1 MVRLDIAAKT
11 KLSEGSLF
19 RTIKELPD
27 CDFISVYQPYI
38 NKKKTSVYE
47 LTDLYSLFYLKFI
60 KPNKKN
66 GKNTWEYLSA
76 QSGFAAWSG
85 YAFENICMMHIDQI
99 KKALGIS
106 GVYTTTS
113 SWMFRGND
121 TLPGTQIDMIID
133 RADQTINLCEAKFTR
148 ENFVITKS
156 YATQLR
162 MKKSVFKQATQTKKL
177 IFTTLLTTFPALK
190 NQHYPGE
197 IDNEITMDKLFKPD

>member
-1 MVRLDIAAKT
+1 
-11 KLSEGSLF
+11 
-19 RTIKELPD
+19 
-27 CDFISVYQPYI
+27 
-38 NKKKTSVYE
+38 
-47 LTDLYSLFYLKFI
+47 
-60 KPNKKN
+60 
-66 GKNTWEYLSA
+66 
-76 QSGFAAWSG
+76 
-85 YAFENICMMHIDQI
+85 MHIDQI

-106 GVYTTTS
+106 GVYITTS

-121 TLPGTQIDMIID
+121 TLTGTQIDMIID
-133 RADQTINLCEAKFTR
+133 RADQTINLCKAKFTR

-177 IFTTLLTTFPALK
+177 IFTRQLTTFPALK